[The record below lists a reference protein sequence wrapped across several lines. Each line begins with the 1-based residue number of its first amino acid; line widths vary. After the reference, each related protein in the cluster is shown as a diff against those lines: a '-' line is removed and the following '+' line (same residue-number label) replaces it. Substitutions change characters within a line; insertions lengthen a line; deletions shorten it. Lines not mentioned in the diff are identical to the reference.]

1 VVTANYYNSNESFYV
16 NHNLRRGKIDV
27 SNLGKPKPHS
37 AKEIRERREKVLILM
52 SRGYNQSDIA
62 KELQTTRQT
71 VMHDL
76 KHINVMTKHGLYDL
90 AKQTLS
96 TMYYNCLIGQ
106 NELAKECWKLYKNP
120 NNDPS
125 INNWHKIATLRLLID
140 INKSKFQM
148 FQDGPTFMEIGRL
161 QTELGKIKDA
171 YLKDNNF
178 SPFVKSSTYEESK
191 RLRELSLSESD
202 TKELVNADGKH
213 YRIKE
218 LDSSQELEKE
228 ESEDSDPVADHE

>member
-1 VVTANYYNSNESFYV
+1 M
-16 NHNLRRGKIDV
+16 
-27 SNLGKPKPHS
+27 SNLGRPKPHS
-37 AKEIRERREKVLILM
+37 AKFIRERREKVLILM

-62 KELQTTRQT
+62 KELGTTRNT
-71 VMHDL
+71 VLHDL

-125 INNWHKIATLRLLID
+125 INNWHKIAALRLLID

-148 FQDGPTFMEIGRL
+148 FQDGPIFVEIGRL
-161 QTELGKIKDA
+161 QSELGKIKET
-171 YLKDNNF
+171 YLKDNSF
-178 SPFVKSSTYEESK
+178 RPFVKPAFRYDEEHK
-191 RLRELSLSESD
+191 RNCNLPDIDDDNDKS
-202 TKELVNADGKH
+202 LVNAQGIPN
-213 YRIKE
+213 RIEKFDDD
-218 LDSSQELEKE
+218 DSSQEIEKE
-228 ESEDSDPVADHE
+228 NDSDKEDSDTDDEDE